1 MTTSRHLLVLLV
13 VAAGTAGCTL
23 GAHTGTGPV
32 MRIPEAPPRVVAE
45 LPPPPSEPETAPTE
59 IEQDGSDTAAETPT
73 ETPTETPAP
82 TLPTADQSGRRSA
95 ERDDAATNADTLAAE
110 QEADETRVRR
120 QLTSVP
126 DEEVD
131 RRSVEALLEETA
143 VRLGRVDRSELT
155 SAARAQYDTARRFLE
170 QAESA
175 LAAGS
180 VIFAHYLGQ
189 KALTLIREL

>member
-1 MTTSRHLLVLLV
+1 MTTSRQLLVLLV

-32 MRIPEAPPRVVAE
+32 LRIPEAPPRIVAE

-73 ETPTETPAP
+73 ETPAP

-95 ERDDAATNADTLAAE
+95 ERDDAATNSDTLAEE

-155 SAARAQYDTARRFLE
+155 SAARAQYDTALRFLE

-180 VIFAHYLGQ
+180 VVFAHYLGQ

>member
-1 MTTSRHLLVLLV
+1 MSWRSYRHHLPSRRRRRLKSNRMGRTPPPRPRPRPRPRHSRQPTSRD
-13 VAAGTAGCTL
+13 AGRRNATT
-23 GAHTGTGPV
+23 
-32 MRIPEAPPRVVAE
+32 PRR
-45 LPPPPSEPETAPTE
+45 
-59 IEQDGSDTAAETPT
+59 TPT
-73 ETPTETPAP
+73 
-82 TLPTADQSGRRSA
+82 RF
-95 ERDDAATNADTLAAE
+95 DDAATNADTLAAE